1 MLLPPLL
8 ARVCTV
14 TRKMTPSQGWHG
26 WDTYAPFYD
35 WENARTVGRRDVSFW
50 TDLATRADGVVLEL
64 GCGTGRLSVPVAR
77 VASRFVGIDRSEQM
91 LGRLRARFRRARLAS
106 KAFIVRGDIR
116 TLPFRLRWRCRLVM
130 APYGMLQSLLTDAD
144 LDTAL
149 ATVARVVSRG
159 GILGIDLVPDLPRW
173 DEYQRRVSLRGSMSG
188 GRKVTLVESVRQDRR
203 RRLTVFDQEFL
214 ERRGRQNVVRRF
226 SIAFRT
232 ITVPE
237 ITVKLER
244 AGFSVDAVLG
254 DYQGVEWSPE
264 ADVWIILA
272 RRK

>member
-1 MLLPPLL
+1 
-8 ARVCTV
+8 
-14 TRKMTPSQGWHG
+14 MTPSQGWHG

-173 DEYQRRVSLRGSMSG
+173 DEYQRRISLRGSMSG

-254 DYQGVEWSPE
+254 DYQGVEGSPE

>member
-1 MLLPPLL
+1 
-8 ARVCTV
+8 
-14 TRKMTPSQGWHG
+14 MTPSQGWHG

-50 TDLATRADGVVLEL
+50 TDLATRTDGVVLEL

-173 DEYQRRVSLRGSMSG
+173 DEYQRRISLRGSMSG

-232 ITVPE
+232 ITVP
-237 ITVKLER
+237 
-244 AGFSVDAVLG
+244 
-254 DYQGVEWSPE
+254 
-264 ADVWIILA
+264 
-272 RRK
+272 

>member
-1 MLLPPLL
+1 M
-8 ARVCTV
+8 
-14 TRKMTPSQGWHG
+14 TRKLTPSQGWHG
-26 WDTYAPFYD
+26 WDAYAPFYD
-35 WENARTVGRRDVSFW
+35 WENARTVGRRDVGFW
-50 TDLATRADGVVLEL
+50 TDLAARADGVVLEL

-77 VASRFVGIDRSEQM
+77 VVSRFVGIDRSEQM
-91 LGRLRARFRRARLAS
+91 LGRLRARLRRARLAS
-106 KAFIVRGDIR
+106 KAFIIRGDIR
-116 TLPFRLRWRCRLVM
+116 TLPFRSRWRCRLVM
-130 APYGMLQSLLTDAD
+130 APYGMLQSLLTDSD
-144 LDTAL
+144 LDAAL

-188 GRKVTLVESVRQDRR
+188 GRRVTLVESVRQDRR

-214 ERRGRQNVVRRF
+214 ERRGRQNVASRF

-232 ITVPE
+232 ITVSE
-237 ITVKLER
+237 ITAKLER

-272 RRK
+272 KRK